1 MFLGHDGILEH
12 VTSWANMW
20 EDWSVEVDRFSRNK
34 ATGMELDALH
44 AELYT
49 VRDGQI
55 VRWQG
60 FSVRP
65 EAAGVAERR
74 DTGRAMSQE
83 NVEVVR
89 RMLQAF
95 ADGGLDAMAEFWD
108 PDIDWR
114 AAEGAIDDVGEM
126 HGPVAVRRYIQ
137 DWIDTFDDFSVVVEE
152 LRDVGDDRVLSIQR
166 LKGQAKLSGAE
177 TDLRYALVSTV
188 RDGKVVRAREYLN
201 AEDALEAVGL
211 RE

>member
-1 MFLGHDGILEH
+1 
-12 VTSWANMW
+12 
-20 EDWSVEVDRFSRNK
+20 
-34 ATGMELDALH
+34 MELDALH

-60 FSVRP
+60 FSVRA

-126 HGPVAVRRYIQ
+126 HGPVVVRRYIQ